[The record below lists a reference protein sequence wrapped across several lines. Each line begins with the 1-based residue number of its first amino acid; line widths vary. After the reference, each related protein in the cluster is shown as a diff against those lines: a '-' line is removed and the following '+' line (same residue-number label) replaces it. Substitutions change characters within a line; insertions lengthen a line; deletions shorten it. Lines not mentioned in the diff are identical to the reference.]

1 MKRFLRTVSFITVLG
16 ICLAGCK
23 FQGGQENVTVEST
36 DSTSSADLTP
46 VSVVT
51 DKPDEEP
58 VVADTGFSIDYKD
71 KASVM
76 SFLEGEWSFV
86 GPYSGKEYAKLK
98 ISKDG
103 TLSFSRNDD
112 IYEASG
118 TLELTADKPG
128 DTEGRFLEYNMN
140 FSGLSSLP
148 FGDYYTIMNEDSD
161 GFHGDYYVGR
171 GAGKDYLY
179 LRLLGNGVPYVTD
192 AMFAEFPDE
201 NNYGEVE
208 WYLTRDN
215 TLTKEHEKPDAG
227 TYDVFVWAYE
237 GSTLTCENMMAHKYE
252 TYEDYTERHINA
264 KFYDSEP
271 DMGVYELK
279 MDKEKV
285 RIPDLDDRIF
295 EKERPAAMY
304 TINVDKDGNVKSIES
319 ILTVIY
325 GAYYDG
331 DIKPEISIDGMEFK
345 YNSLTY
351 ELFDYAE
358 APINAVMG
366 YTVVGDRIV
375 IECHVNPNV
384 SDYMIYNTVS
394 SEIEKNLIGS
404 NLIWRGD
411 DITSAVYAYYNDIYD
426 YSGRR
431 LAQLKCDVLTM
442 EFAGE
447 YDEYDTVKITGI
459 TPNGENVEGEVE
471 IQSYIDKN
479 MYAYFDY
486 RRKQDRVTWQRF
498 KDMTPKNSLVYV
510 LENPPSKDA
519 FGMWYAPMPIDES
532 ITATDT
538 YAVVALYDNTD
549 IKVYAIDYELQS
561 DNTYKIIRG
570 DLITEKIIDRG
581 DQVSYLFDLP
591 ESFPAKYCID
601 VSSGKKSATI
611 EVYDIK
617 GMYDNYDA
625 FIPAE
630 Q

>member
-1 MKRFLRTVSFITVLG
+1 MRRFLKTTGLIIVLG
-16 ICLAGCK
+16 LCLAGCK
-23 FQGGQENVTVEST
+23 FPGAKENVVSEST
-36 DSTSSADLTP
+36 DSTESTDTTP
-46 VSVVT
+46 VSVE
-51 DKPDEEP
+51 PDEP
-58 VVADTGFSIDYKD
+58 DVTPAMVDTKFEIDYKD

-86 GPYSGKEYAKLK
+86 GPYSGEEYAKLK

-103 TLSFSRNDD
+103 VLSFSRNDD

-128 DTEGRFLEYNMN
+128 DTEGRFLEYNMD
-140 FSGLSSLP
+140 FTGLASLP
-148 FGDYYTIMNEDSD
+148 FGDYYEIMNEDSD
-161 GFHGDYYVGR
+161 GFHGDFYVGR
-171 GAGKDYLY
+171 SAGRDYLY

-215 TLTKEHEKPDAG
+215 SVAKEFEKPEAG
-227 TYDVFVWAYE
+227 KYDVFVWGYKE
-237 GSTLTCENMMAHKYE
+237 NTLTCENMVAHSYE
-252 TYEDYTERHINA
+252 TYEDYTERHIMA

-285 RIPDLDDRIF
+285 RIPDLDKRMFD
-295 EKERPAAMY
+295 KERPSAMY
-304 TINVDKDGNVKSIES
+304 TVEIDKDGNVKSIES
-319 ILTVIY
+319 VLTVIY
-325 GAYYDG
+325 GAYYDA
-331 DIKPEISIDGMEFK
+331 DIEPEISINGMEFK

-351 ELFDYAE
+351 NLFDYAE

-366 YTVVGDRIV
+366 YTKVGDRIV
-375 IECHVNPNV
+375 IDCHVNPNV

-394 SEIEKNLIGS
+394 AEIEKNLIGS

-442 EFAGE
+442 EFGNQ
-447 YDEYDTVKITGI
+447 YDEYDTVKITGT
-459 TPNGENVEGEVE
+459 TPSGENVEGEVQ
-471 IQSYIDKN
+471 IQPYIDKN

-498 KDMTPKNSLVYV
+498 KDLTPKNALVYV
-510 LENPPSKDA
+510 LENVPSKDA
-519 FGMWYAPMPIDES
+519 YGMWYAPMTIDDS
-532 ITATDT
+532 VTATDT
-538 YAVVALYDNTD
+538 LSVVALFDNTD
-549 IKVYAIDYELQS
+549 VKVYAIDYELQS
-561 DNTYKIIRG
+561 DNTYKIVRG
-570 DLITEKIIDRG
+570 DLINEKIIDRG

-591 ESFPAKYCID
+591 ETFPAKFCID
-601 VSSGKKSATI
+601 VSAGGKSATI
-611 EVYDIK
+611 EAYDIK
-617 GMYDNYDA
+617 GMYDNYDT
-625 FIPAE
+625 FYPAD
-630 Q
+630 